1 MFARIVI
8 DCSLSSVNELQD
20 IKSPIIYIFADC
32 ENLDDPR
39 NVYKEREL
47 FGRQKANDMF
57 KLI

>member
-8 DCSLSSVNELQD
+8 DCSLSSVNELLD

-32 ENLDDPR
+32 ENLDDAH

-47 FGRQKANDMF
+47 FWRQKANDMF
-57 KLI
+57 MLI